1 MRSMIDD
8 PVAMVRP
15 KRGDGLRDLRRLRS
29 SHGGGRM
36 TNHQARG
43 GRRDAVDEP
52 LPVSIAPARDSADAD
67 APLDWRISFPGVP
80 AIVAVARQLVRATH
94 EGSPRLED
102 LELVTSELVTN
113 AIRHTPSGEA
123 GSLLTLRIRGRAGW
137 ARIEVSDLGST
148 SWAEPAPTGEQDE
161 CGRGLVIVNALA
173 DRAGHEPVAGGQVSW
188 AEIRWHVP
196 PDAGRPSSRAIR
208 RT

>member
-1 MRSMIDD
+1 
-8 PVAMVRP
+8 
-15 KRGDGLRDLRRLRS
+15 
-29 SHGGGRM
+29 M
-36 TNHQARG
+36 TNHQAPA
-43 GRRDAVDEP
+43 GRRRAADEP
-52 LPVSIAPARDSADAD
+52 LPVNINPTRDSLDDD

-94 EGSPRLED
+94 EDSPRLDD

-123 GSLLTLRIRGRAGW
+123 GSLLTLRIRGGAGW

-148 SWAEPAPTGEQDE
+148 SWAESRTTGEADE
-161 CGRGLVIVNALA
+161 CGRGLVIVNVLA
-173 DRAGHEPVAGGQVSW
+173 DQAGHEPAAGGQVSW

-196 PDAGRPSSRAIR
+196 PDPGRPSSSDIR
-208 RT
+208 PT